1 MRLIQKSARAFI
13 LINVNPFPKGSCS
26 ASGQPSQSP
35 SFSDSDF
42 VPQIRSIE
50 TFKIFDTIYIITA
63 GGPGISSM
71 SASMYAY
78 QVGLRNFN
86 VGKAAALCV
95 IMLIFVLL
103 VSQVIQRVQKA
114 RDRKLQQALAELSDD
129 SFTAYSD

>member
-1 MRLIQKSARAFI
+1 
-13 LINVNPFPKGSCS
+13 
-26 ASGQPSQSP
+26 
-35 SFSDSDF
+35 
-42 VPQIRSIE
+42 
-50 TFKIFDTIYIITA
+50 
-63 GGPGISSM
+63 M